1 MASCAMENSLLFLL
15 QLCNSSF
22 PLGAY
27 SYSDGL
33 EFLVQNGDIDDVNT
47 LQQWLENELIYG
59 SIRIEGAIAL
69 RAYNC
74 YVNGD
79 TQGLYYWNNW
89 LSASRETRELRQQS
103 WQMGKSFCRL
113 ILNLIPHET
122 NLHNL
127 IHGFDSPCNGA
138 IAYGI
143 ITAYSGIS
151 PQQMLWGY
159 LHNWVN
165 NLVNGGIKL
174 IPLGQTEGQKLILTL
189 HSTIVNSSEEIIN
202 LQDDQLASC
211 SWGLSFASI
220 HHETLYSRLFRS

>member
-1 MASCAMENSLLFLL
+1 MVDCNMENSLLFLL

-27 SYSDGL
+27 SYSEGL
-33 EFLVQNGDIDDVNT
+33 EFLVDNGDISDVEK
-47 LQQWLENELIYG
+47 LRQWLENELIYG
-59 SIRIEGAIAL
+59 SIRLEGAIAL

-74 YVNGD
+74 YQNGD
-79 TQGLYYWNNW
+79 AQRLYYWNNW
-89 LSASRETRELRQQS
+89 LSASRETKELREQS
-103 WQMGKSFCRL
+103 WQMGKSFSRL
-113 ILNLIPHET
+113 ILNLIPDDT
-122 NLHNL
+122 NLHRL
-127 IHGFDSPCNGA
+127 INSFDSPCNSA
-138 IAYGI
+138 IAFGI
-143 ITAYSGIS
+143 ITAHIGIS
-151 PQQMLWGY
+151 PQEMLWGY

-174 IPLGQTEGQKLILTL
+174 IPLGQTEGQKLILAL
-189 HSTIVNSSEEIIN
+189 HSTIVNSSEEIMN